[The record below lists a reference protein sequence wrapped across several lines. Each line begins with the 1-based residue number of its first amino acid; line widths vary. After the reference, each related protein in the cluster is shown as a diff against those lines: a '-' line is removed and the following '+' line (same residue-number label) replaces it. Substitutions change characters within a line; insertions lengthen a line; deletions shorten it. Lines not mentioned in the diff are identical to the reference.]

1 MKISVLGAGGWGTAL
16 AVLLSKNGHK
26 VTMWE
31 YNPEY
36 AEILREYR
44 ENFYFLPKVK
54 IPKNIVITNDIYVA
68 VSKSEILL
76 VTTPTQFIRSSF
88 ESLRE
93 HKFANQIVLGASKG
107 IEENTHLLVSEIFSD
122 IFPKLKKSNI
132 AVISGPSHAE
142 EVSRKVP
149 TAVVTASGKKEIN
162 HIVQKAFSNKYFRVY
177 TSQDLIGVEIGGAL
191 KNVIAIASGIADGAG
206 FGDNTKAALMT
217 RGISELMRL
226 GIKLGAQS
234 ETFFGLSGIGDLIV
248 TCSSKHSRNR
258 FVGEKIG
265 EGKKLKS
272 ILKEMKMVAEGVAT
286 TRSAYELSKINK
298 VELPIVNEVYG
309 ILFRGK
315 NPHRATNVL
324 MNRELK
330 KEY

>member
-1 MKISVLGAGGWGTAL
+1 MKIAVLGSGGWGTAL
-16 AVLLSKNGHK
+16 SVLLSKNGHN

-36 AEILREYR
+36 AETLREYR
-44 ENFYFLPKVK
+44 ENFYFLPKVR
-54 IPKNIVITNDIYVA
+54 IPRDIKITNDLEAA
-68 VSKSEILL
+68 VNGKEILL

-88 ESLRE
+88 EPLKNY
-93 HKFANQIVLGASKG
+93 KFGDQIILGASKG
-107 IEENTHLLVSEIFSD
+107 IEVNTHLLVSEIFLD
-122 IFPKLKKSNI
+122 IFPKIKKSNI

-142 EVSRKVP
+142 EVARRVP
-149 TAVVTASGKKEIN
+149 TAVVTASDKKQIN
-162 HIVQKAFSNKYFRVY
+162 HIVQKTFSNKYFRVY
-177 TSQDLIGVEIGGAL
+177 TSNDLIGVEIGGAL

-226 GIKLGAQS
+226 GLKLGAKR

-258 FVGEKIG
+258 YVGEKIG
-265 EGKKLKS
+265 EGKKLS
-272 ILKEMKMVAEGVAT
+272 TILKEMKMVAEGVAT
-286 TRSAYELSKINK
+286 TRSAYELAKQNK

-315 NPHRATNVL
+315 NPHKATNDL
-324 MNRELK
+324 MQRELK
-330 KEY
+330 REY